1 MSQSQFIIKKKIL
14 ELESRFDVDEWI
26 VNGIYIW
33 PYIRIKIY
41 FLLLNNYNLEPNS
54 INRFKEIS
62 KKKSINKYLHLL
74 KLLLKSALGFFRV
87 ELFFLS
93 LKNKKLVFFG
103 SHIHRVKEGE
113 YYFNRFF
120 DSMVSHHK
128 LENEVYMM
136 EYQKVY
142 ENNYN
147 QNAVIPLESL
157 LENFKLRIKLKAIFQ
172 TRKSK
177 YKLNNYQNFLSVLE
191 EEIDNSKTLKISI
204 DNLVAWSIKIQN
216 TAVFFKRFFSR
227 VKPEK
232 VIFLGYYGL
241 DNLYAAIYAANVLQ
255 IKTIDFQHGTQSDV
269 HMVFSSWTKIPKV
282 GFNLMPQEY
291 WSWDEKSKKHIDS
304 WTKATLHTIVK
315 VVGQPYL
322 QYWKQKN
329 SNLIP
334 QNKVVLYTLNLMP
347 LEGVFNKNIRKA
359 INDSECRWE
368 IRLHP
373 RNEFSREEIKAYLN
387 TFEVD
392 ENKYNIHDAK
402 ELPLP
407 EIMCMTAIHIT
418 AFSGSLIEAKMMGVP
433 SVIINLLGK
442 EIYKDYID
450 NDLIYFID
458 QNSDSFNSDFSDIYT
473 QIKNRKYTFKNK
485 EVVNPILI

>member
-1 MSQSQFIIKKKIL
+1 MSQSQLVIKKKIL
-14 ELESRFDVDEWI
+14 ELESRFDVDKWI
-26 VNGIYIW
+26 VNGIHIW

-41 FLLLNNYNLEPNS
+41 FLLLNNYDLEPND
-54 INRFKEIS
+54 INRFKENP
-62 KKKSINKYLHLL
+62 KKKTINRYLHLL
-74 KLLLKSALGFFRV
+74 KLLLKSTLEFFRL

-103 SHIHRVKEGE
+103 SHTHRVKEGKH
-113 YYFNRFF
+113 YFNRFF
-120 DSMVSHHK
+120 DSIVAHHK

-157 LENFKLRIKLKAIFQ
+157 LEKFKLRIKLKALFQ
-172 TRKSK
+172 SRKSK
-177 YKLNNYQNFLSVLE
+177 YMLNNYQNFLSVLE
-191 EEIDNSKTLKISI
+191 TEIDNSKTLKISI
-204 DNLVAWSIKIQN
+204 DNLVAWSTKIQN
-216 TAVFFKRFFSR
+216 TAVFYKRFFSR

-232 VIFLGYYGL
+232 VIFLGYYAF

-269 HMVFSSWTKIPKV
+269 HMVFSSWTKIPEV

-291 WSWDEKSKKHIDS
+291 WSWDEKSKMYINS
-304 WTKATLHTIVK
+304 WTKTTLHTIVK

-322 QYWKQKN
+322 QYWKLKN

-334 QNKVVLYTLNLMP
+334 QDKVILYTLNLMS
-347 LEGVFNKNIRKA
+347 LEEMFNENIGKA
-359 INDSECRWE
+359 INNSECRWE

-373 RNEFSREEIKAYLN
+373 RNEFNRDEIKTYLD
-387 TFEVD
+387 TFD
-392 ENKYNIHDAK
+392 IDKNKYNIHDAK

-407 EIMCMTAIHIT
+407 EIMCKAAIHLT
-418 AFSGSLIEAKMMGVP
+418 AFSGSLIEAKMMGIP
-433 SVIINLLGK
+433 SVILDLLGK

-450 NDLIYFID
+450 NELIYFID
-458 QNSDSFNSDFSDIYT
+458 KNSDSFNSDFLDIYD
-473 QIKNRKYTFKNK
+473 QVKGKNYIFENK
-485 EVVNPILI
+485 DLINPVLM